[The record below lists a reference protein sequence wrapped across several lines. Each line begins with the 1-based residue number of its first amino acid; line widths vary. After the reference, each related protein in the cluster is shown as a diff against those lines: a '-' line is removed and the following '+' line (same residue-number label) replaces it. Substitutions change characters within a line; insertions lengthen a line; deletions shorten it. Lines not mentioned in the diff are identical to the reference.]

1 MTIAWMLILVIGAA
15 SLGIGLYQIGNGN
28 WEAAP
33 AFLVLT
39 VVLMLVGI
47 LTKPTRRNKHEQMDR

>member
-1 MTIAWMLILVIGAA
+1 VIGAA

-28 WEAAP
+28 WEAAT